1 MLTDCPATLYILGM
15 IKSFTN
21 KGLQLFWETGNARKL
36 AVQNPARVQ
45 RILLA
50 LDAASRPADM
60 NIPGLRW
67 HPLGKMAPGRYAVE
81 ASGNYRITFAWS
93 GADAVDVDLED
104 YH

>member
-1 MLTDCPATLYILGM
+1 M

-21 KGLQLFWETGNARKL
+21 KGLRAFWETGATRKL
-36 AVQNPARVQ
+36 AVQNPARLR

-50 LDAASRPADM
+50 LDAARQPSDM
-60 NIPGLRW
+60 NLPGLRW
-67 HPLGKMAPGRYAVE
+67 HPLGLMGPGRYAVE
-81 ASGNYRITFAWS
+81 ASGNFRITFAWD